1 MNNYKKKLLELDN
14 YLDDINFSLGNKREY
29 IIGDYHDLYLNNNLC
44 LNILFEANIY
54 DFNPNKKIFLQIK
67 EKEYN
72 NYLTLINKIKNDL
85 NRNVILDNSLFTGN
99 NNYSNK
105 YILGD
110 INKYKDK
117 IYTKIFK
124 INNNKFNSIDISLIP
139 NNFKA
144 IITIRIKSL
153 LEKDNNF
160 MLNNEIFQIIVKNPI
175 ILNKDDEPE
184 DLDIIKDF
192 I

>member
-1 MNNYKKKLLELDN
+1 MNNYKKKLLELND
-14 YLDDINFSLGNKREY
+14 YLDDINFSLGDKREY
-29 IIGDYHDLYLNNNLC
+29 IIGDYHDLYLNNHLY

-67 EKEYN
+67 EKEYD
-72 NYLTLINKIKNDL
+72 NYLALIDKIKNDL

-99 NNYSNK
+99 NNDSNK

-110 INKYKDK
+110 INKSKDK
-117 IYTKIFK
+117 IYTKTFK
-124 INNNKFNSIDISLIP
+124 INNNKFNSIAIDLVP

-153 LEKDNNF
+153 LEKDDNF
-160 MLNNEIFQIIVKNPI
+160 MLNNEIFQIVVKNQI